1 MKKFLT
7 IILAV
12 FMMFS
17 IGTIVTSCKDKNDV
31 KQEQT
36 MTPEEKIRSAVRQR
50 GYYYRM
56 MTIGGNSMKST
67 VAEITY
73 VGYIGKTSCTVSGV
87 LRATDV
93 YGTVWR
99 NNFDCEVT
107 TSDNWETCKAGSF
120 TFKSEY
126 WSRS

>member
-1 MKKFLT
+1 MKKLLT

-12 FMMFS
+12 LMMFS
-17 IGTIVTSCKDKNDV
+17 IGTIATSCKDKDNV

-36 MTPEEKIRSAVRQR
+36 MTPEEKIRSAVRSR
-50 GYYYRM
+50 AYYYKM
-56 MTIGGNSMKST
+56 MTIGGNSLART
-67 VAEITY
+67 VADITY
-73 VGYIGKTSCTVSGV
+73 VGSIGETSCTVSGV
-87 LRATDV
+87 LHAIDV
-93 YGTVWR
+93 YGTGWR
-99 NNFDCEVT
+99 NNFDCVVT